1 MFVSFFFIFSVSDY
15 KNCSCRVSI
24 NGSLEIKDGVD
35 PSWDAY
41 AVYDW
46 RINETG
52 WYQLHVIG
60 NEQSNVHNMMR
71 CAGAVEGYISWEDI
85 FHHFNLICDMKSF
98 PRLSA
103 GGGDDRYPAGWK
115 EFMHQNYRYMNQ
127 SVRAY
132 PESYYWRT
140 TGYIMEQ
147 FNGLVEGYNMAASPD
162 AQMSL
167 MDHWVLQ
174 SQGDLGDASHAIGK
188 TTQGPTGPTAKS
200 AMDMT
205 SGDPESLGDHC
216 TGLLKLT
223 DDYSDIFVSHDA
235 WSDYRELHGQLKE
248 YDLPISKFKA
258 KRLVMSTRVGKL
270 ASYDDYYLS
279 DAGLFVLETTL
290 NNYNMDLY
298 KVVVP
303 QCVFTWLRA
312 VHATWTSDSGK
323 EWAETFIRH
332 NSGTYNNQY
341 VIVDTHKFERG
352 VKPTK
357 DLLWIIEQFPGMYEM
372 TDVTDQLVRDG
383 YFPSIN
389 SPWHDNLYEIAGY
402 PELVASLGKYGPYRS
417 AKEGPRYQI
426 MMRDAPRVK
435 TFEDFKAFMRYN
447 QWYRDP
453 FAQGDA
459 AQQIASRYDLRPPTT
474 PYGDRKAF
482 GDLDSKCLRLTEA
495 VTTMTI
501 HAFASPPY
509 DDGTNTPA
517 VIPPWEFDQPQ
528 FQKDCPR
535 HDGLPKKWNFTWI
548 TFGADDYNVCS
559 NFTEEECLE
568 HDQWCG
574 WCTFTGKCMVGD
586 KNGPFF
592 DAECESGWK
601 RKVVLQ
607 SWAVPVISAIS
618 VLSLIFIV
626 GVLGCHFGLMRKR
639 TNNTY
644 L

>member
-235 WSDYRELHGQLKE
+235 WSDYRDLHGALKE
-248 YDLPISKFKA
+248 YYLPVSEFKA
-258 KRLVMSTRVGKL
+258 HRISMSTRAGKL
-270 ASYDDYYLS
+270 SSYDDFYLA
-279 DAGLFVLETTL
+279 DNGLMVIETTMSVF
-290 NNYNMDLY
+290 NESLY
-298 KVVVP
+298 DYVNPKNI
-303 QCVFTWLRA
+303 FTWFRA
-312 VHATWTSDSGK
+312 IHTMWTADNGK
-323 EWAETFIRH
+323 DWTETFIKH

-341 VIVDTHKFERG
+341 LVVDTKKFKRFE
-352 VKPTK
+352 KPTK
-357 DLLWIIEQFPGMYEM
+357 DLVWVIEQYAGPFHKSEDM
-372 TDVTDQLVRDG
+372 TEQFVRDG
-383 YFPSIN
+383 YIPSIN
-389 SPWHDNLYEIAGY
+389 KPHFKELYNIAGY
-402 PELVASLGKYGPYRS
+402 PEKVAASGATGNFYTYETN
-417 AKEGPRYQI
+417 ARYLLI
-426 MMRDAPRVK
+426 EREAPRIK
-435 TFEDFKAFMRYN
+435 TFDDFKQFMRYN
-447 QWYRDP
+447 NWKRDP
-453 FAQGDA
+453 YSNGDA
-459 AQQIASRYDLRPPTT
+459 SQMIMSRYDQRRDFD
-474 PYGDRKAF
+474 PYGAAKAF
-482 GDLDSKCLRLTEA
+482 GGLDTKAMRYTDV
-495 VTTMTI
+495 VTTMKFDAI
-501 HAFASPPY
+501 ASPTT
-509 DDGTNTPA
+509 TNGNP
-517 VIPPWEFDQPQ
+517 IWEFDGK
-528 FQKDCPR
+528 FKMEY
-535 HDGLPKKWNFTWI
+535 DGLPKTWNFSWM
-548 TFGADDYNVCS
+548 TFRSLEFNVCA
-559 NFTEEECLE
+559 NLKEKECSR
-568 HDQWCG
+568 HDLCG
-574 WCTFTGKCMVGD
+574 WCTFDQSCKPGDKSGPFEGKCE
-586 KNGPFF
+586 
-592 DAECESGWK
+592 AGWT
-601 RKVVLQ
+601 VYSPLP
-607 SWAVPVISAIS
+607 SWAVPTIAAIS
-618 VLSLIFIV
+618 VIVVLFV
-626 GVLGCHFGLMRKR
+626 GVVFLCHLVNRKK
-639 TNNTY
+639 TQ
-644 L
+644 